1 MVEAREGKDWKWSK
15 FAWDDWLADPALSCC
30 SAAARG
36 VWMDLLAAA
45 HKGIPPG
52 HVTIN
57 GQAPSLAQLAKI
69 ARCSVRAL
77 PALLSEL
84 EQNGVFSRTSGG
96 IIYSRRMVR
105 DFESF
110 QSAVKYGKRGGNPQ
124 LLHGLSHNSPV
135 GGVNLESE
143 EELESESE
151 SITGA
156 PRARKGCPEGCS
168 SLAGGLAAKRGGPA
182 VCDRARASL
191 ATHGR
196 GLPWVLAGAGR
207 REGPQTGLVANLAEL
222 VPAGSRQ
229 ARDSACIRSAPQAA
243 EVPVSREMHA
253 ALRAD
258 PEARRAIVWDGEKE

>member
-156 PRARKGCPEGCS
+156 PAREKAARKAAHRLPEDWQPS
-168 SLAGGLAAKRGGPA
+168 EADQRY
-182 VCDRARASL
+182 
-191 ATHGR
+191 ATER
-196 GLPWVLAGAGR
+196 GLPWQRTAEDFRGYWLALGGEKARKLDWSLTWQNWCR
-207 REGPQTGLVANLAEL
+207 READRRGTA
-222 VPAGSRQ
+222 PASDLPRKPP
-229 ARDSACIRSAPQAA
+229 RF
-243 EVPVSREMHA
+243 
-253 ALRAD
+253 L
-258 PEARRAIVWDGEKE
+258 